1 MSFVACQT
9 FDSSSLGAIF
19 SLTFKKGEEEMP
31 SFLIVNQGRHIIECY
46 INPTDDILSDA
57 NAHVRKSKGKENLD
71 ERFLSLF

>member
-1 MSFVACQT
+1 
-9 FDSSSLGAIF
+9 
-19 SLTFKKGEEEMP
+19 MP